1 MSAEDAAVA
10 LDAVGIEVKSKTS
23 LESMRFAP
31 KASLTVRA
39 LQKWPCEMVR
49 RNGQACSLIN
59 FRNG

>member
-1 MSAEDAAVA
+1 MA
-10 LDAVGIEVKSKTS
+10 LDAVGIEVKGKTS